1 MTLRKRIDRLD
12 RGNARSAIAPL
23 SIVLYGVCPK
33 TSERISAGIAGCA
46 HLTRESCETE
56 NDFMARV
63 TDGAAQTIFLPDNG
77 R

>member
-1 MTLRKRIDRLD
+1 MTLRKRIERLD
-12 RGNARSAIAPL
+12 RGNARSAKAPL
-23 SIVLYGVCPK
+23 SIVLYGVCPD
-33 TSERISAGIAGCA
+33 TSERISAGIASGA

-63 TDGAAQTIFLPDNG
+63 TYRASQTIFLPDNG